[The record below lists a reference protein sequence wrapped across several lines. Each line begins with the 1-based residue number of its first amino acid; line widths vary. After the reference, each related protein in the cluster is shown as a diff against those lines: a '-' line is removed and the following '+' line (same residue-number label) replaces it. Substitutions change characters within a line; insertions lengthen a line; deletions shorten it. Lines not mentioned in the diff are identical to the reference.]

1 MSRFIL
7 VDGDIAIFMPIFG
20 KAIVTVRPGRL
31 KASGRST
38 LEGKKICI
46 DGDEKKLS
54 IYGCIYVSA
63 PYIAPGIGTLKI
75 RSLGIDQKAKKTY
88 SGRKKVL
95 LKGSIFIAKFQVQS
109 PAIKPPTVPL
119 EPPTPD
125 LIREY
130 LGTGTFF
137 TTNTKWQA
145 T

>member
-7 VDGDIAIFMPIFG
+7 IDGDKANFIPVFG

-38 LEGKKICI
+38 LKGKKICV

-54 IYGCIYVSA
+54 VCGCMYISPPYV
-63 PYIAPGIGTLKI
+63 IPGTGTLKI
-75 RSLGIDQKAKKTY
+75 ASLGIDQKARKTY

-95 LKGSIFIAKFQVQS
+95 LKGSIFIAKFKVQS
-109 PAIKPPTVPL
+109 PAIKPPTAPG

-125 LIREY
+125 PMRQY
-130 LGTGTFF
+130 SGMGTFS
-137 TTNTKWQA
+137 TINTKWQA